1 MEEAKWAARLLSEIG
16 SAREAIAASYLSLW
30 RAGGGRPDLQR
41 DAPEPVPGDQQE
53 ETSACADAA
62 GEMPEHEGSLGHGIE
77 HD

>member
-1 MEEAKWAARLLSEIG
+1 MEEARWAARLLSEIG

-41 DAPEPVPGDQQE
+41 GAPEPVPGDQQE
-53 ETSACADAA
+53 TSACADAA
-62 GEMPEHEGSLGHGIE
+62 GEVPEHDGPLGHRIE